1 MGAQSE
7 RMASD
12 AIPSS
17 VKFAAMSKM
26 IKRSRRVSQVAT
38 VAALA
43 GVTVALAG
51 PAHADDLNVTTC
63 SEQQIMSS
71 MQQNDPLIWA
81 RISSDPKLE
90 QQLRVGLA
98 VLLAAPPGQR
108 QQQVNTLEGIL
119 GYERWAGVSD
129 DIMDSSNGPIGRA
142 VNNCHNF

>member
-1 MGAQSE
+1 MTNGAVRALSYVGT
-7 RMASD
+7 AAAGLACL
-12 AIPSS
+12 AIA
-17 VKFAAMSKM
+17 V
-26 IKRSRRVSQVAT
+26 
-38 VAALA
+38 
-43 GVTVALAG
+43 AG
-51 PAHADDLNVTTC
+51 PASADDLNSTNC

-71 MQQNDPLIWA
+71 MQANDPIIWG
-81 RISSDPKLE
+81 RINGDPKLE

-129 DIMDSSNGPIGRA
+129 DIMDSSSGPIGRA

>member
-1 MGAQSE
+1 
-7 RMASD
+7 MASD
-12 AIPSS
+12 AIPPS
-17 VKFAAMSKM
+17 VAFPVMNKM
-26 IKRSRRVSQVAT
+26 TKGVRRVSQVGT

-43 GVTVALAG
+43 GVAIALAG
-51 PAHADDLNVTTC
+51 PAHADDLNLTTC

-129 DIMDSSNGPIGRA
+129 DIMDSSTGPIGRA

>member
-26 IKRSRRVSQVAT
+26 INGARRVSQVAT

-43 GVTVALAG
+43 GVAIALAG

-63 SEQQIMSS
+63 SE
-71 MQQNDPLIWA
+71 QQNDPLIWA

>member
-1 MGAQSE
+1 
-7 RMASD
+7 
-12 AIPSS
+12 
-17 VKFAAMSKM
+17 MSGTHNVM
-26 IKRSRRVSQVAT
+26 RGFLQVGT
-38 VAALA
+38 VAGLA
-43 GVTVALAG
+43 GLAVALAG

-71 MQQNDPLIWA
+71 MQQNDPIIWG
-81 RISSDPKLE
+81 RISGDPKLE

-119 GYERWAGVSD
+119 GYERWAGVSN

-142 VNNCHNF
+142 VNSCHNF

>member
-1 MGAQSE
+1 
-7 RMASD
+7 
-12 AIPSS
+12 
-17 VKFAAMSKM
+17 MSKM
-26 IKRSRRVSQVAT
+26 INGARRVSQVAT

-43 GVTVALAG
+43 GVAIALAG

-119 GYERWAGVSD
+119 GYER
-129 DIMDSSNGPIGRA
+129 
-142 VNNCHNF
+142 